1 MNKTSDY
8 KLHPYCF
15 ISALPDTKVLMPLI
29 DCTQQANLAE
39 VHNDD
44 GFIYSEYKHDGASEP
59 LKVGYRLPEVISPA
73 SADTFL
79 AEVLVEDVA
88 GHTYGSIVGGT
99 ILSPTKFKPAIY
111 IQCGD
116 RACGGDP
123 RIVDGSKAGLTYTT
137 AATMKLCL
145 NPELRQEVHLA
156 ASDNPP
162 SWNSHCA
169 FYSPEVVTTLSG
181 DSAVCD
187 DPTKQAGKMTS
198 YFDLVTDVVKLIEV
212 EIDDSKLV
220 MAA

>member
-1 MNKTSDY
+1 MNNISNYTI
-8 KLHPYCF
+8 HPYCF
-15 ISALPDTKVLMPLI
+15 VSALPEARVLMSLI
-29 DCTQQANLAE
+29 DCTQQASEVE

-44 GFIYSEYKHDGASEP
+44 GFIYSEYKHNGSSQN
-59 LKVGYRLPEVISPA
+59 LKVGYRLPEVISSA
-73 SADTFL
+73 SADTFF
-79 AEVLVEDVA
+79 AEVLVEDAA
-88 GHTYGSIVGGT
+88 GRTYGSIVGGK
-99 ILSPTKFKPAIY
+99 IISPTKLKPAIY

-123 RIVDGSKAGLTYTT
+123 RIVDISRAGLTYTT

-156 ASDNPP
+156 VSDNPP

-169 FYSPEVVTTLSG
+169 SYSPEVKATFSG
-181 DSAVCD
+181 DAEVCN

-198 YFDLVTDVVKLIEV
+198 YFDIVNHIVKLSGV
-212 EIDDSKLV
+212 EIDGSKLV